1 MYYGIEIKIKKAPK
15 SKNCK
20 LNFALHNKKDS
31 NYLSLPVLLNKKFS
45 YIHIFS
51 YIQE

>member
-20 LNFALHNKKDS
+20 LNFALHNKKRPKFLES
-31 NYLSLPVLLNKKFS
+31 SCVLK
-45 YIHIFS
+45 
-51 YIQE
+51 